1 MMKPISVWKQEL
13 AGGTHTARL
22 ASLYCCSPEQT
33 AAHAARYA
41 AVLDGLEAT
50 FGAHTEAGLYSAPGR
65 TEIGGNHTDHQHGR
79 VLAGSVNIDM
89 IAAAAPNDKNQLRVQ
104 SEGYDLCVIDLND
117 LEARKEEEN
126 TTAALLRGECAA
138 FTQRGAK
145 LAGLDVYISSNV
157 PKGSGVS
164 SSAAFEVLIGV
175 ILNDCF
181 MTEKVSPI
189 AIAQIGQWAEN
200 VYFGKP
206 SGLLDQ
212 TASSVG
218 GFTAIDFK
226 DPENILIEKVN
237 FDVTAHGYALCVVD
251 TGGNHANLTGEY
263 AAIPAEMKQVAAYFG
278 KEFLRDVDEQEFYG
292 KIGEVRKQT
301 GDRAVLRAMH
311 FFDDDRLAAQE
322 AQALRAG
329 DFDSFKEM
337 VIASGRSSFQRL
349 QNVFATINPQEQGL
363 SLALALTE
371 KLLAG
376 EGAWR
381 VHGGGFA
388 GTIQAYVPLARLDE
402 YRAAME
408 KVFGKGACYVLSV
421 RQAGGTKVEL

>member
-1 MMKPISVWKQEL
+1 MICKFEELYQQE
-13 AGGTHTARL
+13 AQGQR
-22 ASLYCCSPEQT
+22 
-33 AAHAARYA
+33 ARYQA
-41 AVLDGLEAT
+41 LREGFKAQ
-50 FGAHTEAGLYSAPGR
+50 FGSDEGGEYFSAPGR
-65 TEIGGNHTDHQHGR
+65 SEIGGNHTDHQHGR
-79 VLAGSVNIDM
+79 VLAAAVNLD
-89 IAAAAPNDKNQLRVQ
+89 IAAYARKTDNGRAVLKSAEYTKIDDIDI
-104 SEGYDLCVIDLND
+104 SDLDM
-117 LEARKEEEN
+117 KEEEKD
-126 TTAALLRGECAA
+126 TSAALLRGICARCVQLGYKVGGFEA
-138 FTQRGAK
+138 YTITRV
-145 LAGLDVYISSNV
+145 L
-157 PKGSGVS
+157 KGSGLS
-164 SSAAFEVLIGV
+164 SSAAFEALVVTIISHLY
-175 ILNDCF
+175 NDDAIDPV
-181 MTEKVSPI
+181 TVAK
-189 AIAQIGQWAEN
+189 IAQYAEN

-251 TGGNHANLTGEY
+251 TGGNHADLTNEY
-263 AAIPAEMKQVAAYFG
+263 ALVPKEMKEVAAFFG
-278 KEFLRDVDEQEFYG
+278 KEFLRDLDEQEFYD

-301 GDRAVLRAMH
+301 GD
-311 FFDDDRLAAQE
+311 
-322 AQALRAG
+322 QALRAG

>member
-1 MMKPISVWKQEL
+1 MICKFEELYQQE
-13 AGGTHTARL
+13 AQGQR
-22 ASLYCCSPEQT
+22 
-33 AAHAARYA
+33 ARYQA
-41 AVLDGLEAT
+41 LREGFKVQ
-50 FGAHTEAGLYSAPGR
+50 FGSDEGGEYFSAPGR
-65 TEIGGNHTDHQHGR
+65 SEIGGNHTDHQHGR
-79 VLAGSVNIDM
+79 VLAAAVNLD
-89 IAAAAPNDKNQLRVQ
+89 IAAYARKTDNGRAVLKSAEYTKMDDIDI
-104 SEGYDLCVIDLND
+104 SDLDM
-117 LEARKEEEN
+117 KEEEKD
-126 TTAALLRGECAA
+126 TSAALLRGICARCVQLGYKVGGFEA
-138 FTQRGAK
+138 YTITRV
-145 LAGLDVYISSNV
+145 L
-157 PKGSGVS
+157 KGSGLS
-164 SSAAFEVLIGV
+164 SSAAFEVLVVTI
-175 ILNDCF
+175 ISHLYNDDAIDPV
-181 MTEKVSPI
+181 TVAK
-189 AIAQIGQWAEN
+189 IAQYAEN

-251 TGGNHANLTGEY
+251 TGGNHADLTNEY
-263 AAIPAEMKQVAAYFG
+263 ALVPKEMKEVAAFFG

-337 VIASGRSSFQRL
+337 VIASGHSSFQRL

-408 KVFGKGACYVLSV
+408 KVFGEGACYVLSV

>member
-1 MMKPISVWKQEL
+1 MICKFEELYQQE
-13 AGGTHTARL
+13 AQGQR
-22 ASLYCCSPEQT
+22 
-33 AAHAARYA
+33 ARYQA
-41 AVLDGLEAT
+41 LREGFKAQ
-50 FGAHTEAGLYSAPGR
+50 FGSDEGGEYFSAPGR
-65 TEIGGNHTDHQHGR
+65 SEIGGNHTDHQHGR
-79 VLAGSVNIDM
+79 VLAAAVNLD
-89 IAAAAPNDKNQLRVQ
+89 IAAYARKTDNGRAVLKSAEYTKMDDIDI
-104 SEGYDLCVIDLND
+104 SDLDM
-117 LEARKEEEN
+117 KEEEKD
-126 TTAALLRGECAA
+126 TSAALLRGICARCVQLGYKVGGFEA
-138 FTQRGAK
+138 YTITDAIDPVTVAK
-145 LAGLDVYISSNV
+145 
-157 PKGSGVS
+157 
-164 SSAAFEVLIGV
+164 
-175 ILNDCF
+175 
-181 MTEKVSPI
+181 
-189 AIAQIGQWAEN
+189 IAQYAEN

-251 TGGNHANLTGEY
+251 TGGNHADLTNEY
-263 AAIPAEMKQVAAYFG
+263 ALVPKEMKEVAAFFG
-278 KEFLRDVDEQEFYG
+278 KEFLRDVDEQEFYD
-292 KIGEVRKQT
+292 KIGEVRKEA

-408 KVFGKGACYVLSV
+408 KVFGEGACYVLSV

>member
-1 MMKPISVWKQEL
+1 M
-13 AGGTHTARL
+13 
-22 ASLYCCSPEQT
+22 
-33 AAHAARYA
+33 
-41 AVLDGLEAT
+41 
-50 FGAHTEAGLYSAPGR
+50 
-65 TEIGGNHTDHQHGR
+65 
-79 VLAGSVNIDM
+79 
-89 IAAAAPNDKNQLRVQ
+89 
-104 SEGYDLCVIDLND
+104 
-117 LEARKEEEN
+117 
-126 TTAALLRGECAA
+126 
-138 FTQRGAK
+138 
-145 LAGLDVYISSNV
+145 
-157 PKGSGVS
+157 
-164 SSAAFEVLIGV
+164 
-175 ILNDCF
+175 
-181 MTEKVSPI
+181 
-189 AIAQIGQWAEN
+189 
-200 VYFGKP
+200 
-206 SGLLDQ
+206 
-212 TASSVG
+212 
-218 GFTAIDFK
+218 
-226 DPENILIEKVN
+226 
-237 FDVTAHGYALCVVD
+237 VD
-251 TGGNHANLTGEY
+251 TGGNHADLTNEY
-263 AAIPAEMKQVAAYFG
+263 ALVPKEMKEVAAFFG
-278 KEFLRDVDEQEFYG
+278 KEFLRDVDEQAFYD
-292 KIGEVRKQT
+292 KIGEVRKEA

-408 KVFGKGACYVLSV
+408 KVFGEGACYVLSV